1 MKVPIQFTDPDYN
14 PYAKWR
20 MKYLLPVYLGITAV
34 LLGGFILAAL
44 PDDEPG
50 VFGIVC
56 LTLWVMAT
64 VAVLVAIPFCRKKEI
79 SWELRQYDFDWQRC
93 PEEKVYFYQGNSF
106 YVRFLPEVMSFNDKV
121 YSYED
126 VRFQIV
132 TYNPKQHVLIFLYI
146 SHEDGWGRV
155 PLTPEI
161 LRMIRHFGLEIDNE
175 EDLEYILAHPE
186 EAFRKIYNS
195 GSIHGIR
202 HYLEQPPY

>member
-1 MKVPIQFTDPDYN
+1 MKVPSQFTSPDYN
-14 PYAKWR
+14 PYAKR
-20 MKYLLPVYLGITAV
+20 RVKYLLPIYLGVTAF
-34 LLGGFILAAL
+34 LLGSFILAAL
-44 PDDEPG
+44 PDDKPG
-50 VFGIVC
+50 VFGIIC
-56 LTLWVMAT
+56 LILWGIAT
-64 VAVLVAIPFCRKKEI
+64 VAVLAAVPFCRKKEI
-79 SWELRQYDFDWQRC
+79 PWELNRYDFDWKRC

-161 LRMIRHFGLEIDNE
+161 LRMIRQFDLELVNE
-175 EDLEYILAHPE
+175 EDLDYILAHPE

-202 HYLEQPPY
+202 HYLDQPPY